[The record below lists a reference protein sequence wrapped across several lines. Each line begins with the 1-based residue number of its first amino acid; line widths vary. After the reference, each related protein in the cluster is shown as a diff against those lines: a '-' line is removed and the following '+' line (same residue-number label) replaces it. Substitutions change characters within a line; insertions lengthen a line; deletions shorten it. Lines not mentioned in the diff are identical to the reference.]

1 MGKLS
6 VVAGRSLGARVRSA
20 AAAAGR
26 PRKYLLL
33 SVLLL
38 VTACA
43 LPGGADVGSRPYRVT
58 AQFGDV
64 LDLVPQAAVRVND
77 VPVGRVDAIRLAPD
91 GWTALVSMTVNG
103 DVRLPADAHAY
114 LRQSSLLGEK
124 YVELAG
130 SPSGRQLVDGAN
142 IPLSRT
148 NRNPQVEE
156 VLGALSMVLN
166 GGGVAQLQTITQ
178 QVNLALGGNEN
189 NVRDLL
195 SKVDDVVKNLDSHK
209 GDIVK
214 ALDGMAKLAKTL
226 DEHKGQITGAI
237 DGLTPGIAVLAQQKD
252 SLTAMVDALDRL
264 SKTAVDVVNRS
275 RDDLVADLKA
285 LQPTLQQLAKAGDN
299 LPKALQVLVT
309 FPFTDQVLNDIK
321 GDYLNVYLKD
331 H

>member
-1 MGKLS
+1 M
-6 VVAGRSLGARVRSA
+6 
-20 AAAAGR
+20 
-26 PRKYLLL
+26 RKYLVLATILL
-33 SVLLL
+33 A
-38 VTACA
+38 TACA
-43 LPGGADVGSRPYRVT
+43 LPGGADVGSRPYHVT

-77 VPVGRVDAIRLAPD
+77 VPVGRVDTVRLASD
-91 GWTALVSMTVNG
+91 GWTALVAMTVNG

-124 YVELAG
+124 YIELAG
-130 SPSGRQLVDGAN
+130 NPGPTQLADGAS
-142 IPLSRT
+142 IPIGRT

-178 QVNLALGGNEN
+178 QVNQALGGNEG

-195 SKVDDVVKNLDSHK
+195 SKVDKLVSNLDSHRD
-209 GDIVK
+209 DIVK
-214 ALDGMAKLAKTL
+214 ALDGMAKLARTL
-226 DEHKGQITGAI
+226 DDRKGQITDAI
-237 DGLTPGIAVLAQQKD
+237 DGLTPGIAVLAQQRD
-252 SLTAMVDALDRL
+252 SLTTMVDALDRL
-264 SKTAVDVVNRS
+264 ASTAVDTVTRS

-309 FPFTDQVLNDIK
+309 FPFTDAVLPDIK

>member
-1 MGKLS
+1 M
-6 VVAGRSLGARVRSA
+6 
-20 AAAAGR
+20 
-26 PRKYLLL
+26 RKYAVL
-33 SVLLL
+33 SAVLL

-43 LPGGADVGSRPYRVT
+43 LPGGADVGSRPYHVT

-64 LDLVPQAAVRVND
+64 LDLVSQAAVRVND

-130 SPSGRQLVDGAN
+130 NPGPTTLADGAS

-178 QVNLALGGNEN
+178 QVNQALGGNEGN
-189 NVRDLL
+189 IRDLL
-195 SKVDDVVKNLDSHK
+195 SKVDNLVKDLDGHK
-209 GDIVK
+209 GDIVN
-214 ALDGMAKLAKTL
+214 ALDGMAKLARTL
-226 DEHKGQITGAI
+226 DDRKGQITSAI

-252 SLTAMVDALDRL
+252 SLTSMVDALDRL
-264 SKTAVDVVNRS
+264 SRTAVDTVNRS

>member
-1 MGKLS
+1 M
-6 VVAGRSLGARVRSA
+6 RN
-20 AAAAGR
+20 
-26 PRKYLLL
+26 YLVLATILL
-33 SVLLL
+33 A
-38 VTACA
+38 TACA
-43 LPGGADVGSRPYRVT
+43 LPGGADVGNRSYQVT

-64 LDLVPQAAVRVND
+64 LDLVPQAAVKVDD
-77 VPVGRVDAIRLAPD
+77 VPVGRVDTVRLAPD
-91 GWTALVSMTVNG
+91 GWSALVTMTVNG

-124 YVELAG
+124 FVELTANDTTK
-130 SPSGRQLVDGAN
+130 PPLRNGAT

-178 QVNLALGGNEN
+178 QVNLALNGNEG

-195 SKVDDVVKNLDSHK
+195 SKVDALVNHLDAHRD
-209 GDIVK
+209 DITK

-226 DEHKGQITGAI
+226 DDRKTQITGAI
-237 DGLTPGIAVLAQQKD
+237 DGLTPGIAVLAEQRGK
-252 SLTAMVDALDRL
+252 LTRMVDALDQL
-264 SKTAVDVVNRS
+264 AKVAVTTVNQS

-285 LQPTLQQLAKAGDN
+285 LQPTLQQLAAAGQS

-309 FPFTDQVLNDIK
+309 FPFTDAVLDDIK
-321 GDYLNVYLKD
+321 GDYLNVYLQD

>member
-1 MGKLS
+1 M
-6 VVAGRSLGARVRSA
+6 
-20 AAAAGR
+20 
-26 PRKYLLL
+26 RKYLLL
-33 SVLLL
+33 GTVLL

-43 LPGGADVGSRPYRVT
+43 LPGGADVGSRPYHVT

-64 LDLVPQAAVRVND
+64 LDLMPQAAVRVND

-103 DVRLPADAHAY
+103 DVRLPSDAHAY

-124 YVELAG
+124 YVELTGNPGATA
-130 SPSGRQLVDGAN
+130 LADGAR

-166 GGGVAQLQTITQ
+166 GGGVAQLQAITQ
-178 QVNLALGGNEN
+178 QVNQALGGNEADI
-189 NVRDLL
+189 RDLL
-195 SKVDDVVKNLDSHK
+195 SKVDNLVKELDSHK
-209 GDIVK
+209 ADILT

-226 DEHKGQITGAI
+226 DDHKGQITSAI

-252 SLTAMVDALDRL
+252 SLTSMVDALDRL
-264 SKTAVDVVNRS
+264 SRTAVDTVNRS
-275 RDDLVADLKA
+275 RDDLVTDLKA

-309 FPFTDQVLNDIK
+309 FPFTDQVLGDIK

>member
-1 MGKLS
+1 M
-6 VVAGRSLGARVRSA
+6 
-20 AAAAGR
+20 
-26 PRKYLLL
+26 RKFLVLAT
-33 SVLLL
+33 VLLA
-38 VTACA
+38 TACA
-43 LPGGADVGSRPYRVT
+43 LPGGADVGSRPYHVT

-77 VPVGRVDAIRLAPD
+77 VPVGRVDSVRLAPD
-91 GWTALVSMTVNG
+91 GWSALVAMTANG
-103 DVRLPADAHAY
+103 NVRLPADAHAY

-124 YVELAG
+124 FVELAAPAN
-130 SPSGRQLVDGAN
+130 SRAAQLADGAS

-166 GGGVAQLQTITQ
+166 GGGVAQVQTITRE
-178 QVNLALGGNEN
+178 VNNALNGNEG

-195 SKVDDVVKNLDSHK
+195 SKIDTVVRNVDSHRD
-209 GDIVK
+209 DIVK

-226 DEHKGQITGAI
+226 DDRKGQITAAI
-237 DGLTPGIAVLAQQKD
+237 DGLTQGMTVLAEQRD
-252 SLTAMVDALDRL
+252 SLTKMVDALDRL
-264 SKTAVDVVNRS
+264 SATAVDTVNRS

-285 LQPTLQQLAKAGDN
+285 LQPTLQQLAKAGDT

-309 FPFTDQVLNDIK
+309 FPFTDQVLDDIK

>member
-1 MGKLS
+1 M
-6 VVAGRSLGARVRSA
+6 
-20 AAAAGR
+20 
-26 PRKYLLL
+26 RKFLVLAT
-33 SVLLL
+33 VLLA
-38 VTACA
+38 TACA
-43 LPGGADVGSRPYRVT
+43 LPGGADVGSRPYHVT

-77 VPVGRVDAIRLAPD
+77 VPVGRVDSVRLAPD
-91 GWTALVSMTVNG
+91 GWSALVAMAVNG
-103 DVRLPADAHAY
+103 NVRLPADAHAY

-124 YVELAG
+124 FVELAAPAN
-130 SPSGRQLVDGAN
+130 SRAAQLADGAS

-166 GGGVAQLQTITQ
+166 GGGVAQVQTITRE
-178 QVNLALGGNEN
+178 VNNALNGNEG

-195 SKVDDVVKNLDSHK
+195 SKIDTVVRNVDSHRD
-209 GDIVK
+209 DIVK

-226 DEHKGQITGAI
+226 DDRKGQITAAI
-237 DGLTPGIAVLAQQKD
+237 DGLTPGMTVLAEQRD
-252 SLTAMVDALDRL
+252 SLTKMVDALDRL
-264 SKTAVDVVNRS
+264 SATAVDTVNRS

-285 LQPTLQQLAKAGDN
+285 LQPTLQQLAKAGDT

-309 FPFTDQVLNDIK
+309 FPFTDQVLDDIK

>member
-1 MGKLS
+1 M
-6 VVAGRSLGARVRSA
+6 
-20 AAAAGR
+20 
-26 PRKYLLL
+26 RKYLLL
-33 SVLLL
+33 SLLLL

-43 LPGGADVGSRPYRVT
+43 LPGGADVGSRPYHVT
-58 AQFGDV
+58 AQFDDV

-77 VPVGRVDAIRLAPD
+77 VPVGRVDAISLAPD

-130 SPSGRQLVDGAN
+130 NPGSTTLADGAS

-178 QVNLALGGNEN
+178 QVNQALGGNEAD
-189 NVRDLL
+189 VRDLL
-195 SKVDDVVKNLDSHK
+195 SKIDNLVKDLDSHK
-209 GDIVK
+209 ADIVT
-214 ALDGMAKLAKTL
+214 ALDGMAELAKTL
-226 DEHKGQITGAI
+226 DDHKGQITSAI
-237 DGLTPGIAVLAQQKD
+237 DGLTPGIAVLAEQKD
-252 SLTAMVDALDRL
+252 SLTSMVDALDRL
-264 SKTAVDVVNRS
+264 SRTAVDTVNRS

-309 FPFTDQVLNDIK
+309 FPFTDQVLDDIK

>member
-1 MGKLS
+1 M
-6 VVAGRSLGARVRSA
+6 
-20 AAAAGR
+20 
-26 PRKYLLL
+26 RKCLLL
-33 SVLLL
+33 ATVLLA
-38 VTACA
+38 TACA
-43 LPGGADVGSRPYRVT
+43 LPGGADVGSRPYHVT

-64 LDLVPQAAVRVND
+64 LDLVPQAAVKVND
-77 VPVGRVDAIRLAPD
+77 VPVGRVDTVRLAPD
-91 GWTALVSMTVNG
+91 GWSALVAMTVNG

-124 YVELAG
+124 FVELAA
-130 SPSGRQLVDGAN
+130 PDNAATAQLADGAS

-166 GGGVAQLQTITQ
+166 GGGVAQVQSITQ
-178 QVNLALGGNEN
+178 EVNQALKGNEG
-189 NVRDLL
+189 NVRELL
-195 SKVDDVVKNLDSHK
+195 SKVDSLVGNLDGHRQ
-209 GDIVK
+209 DIVK

-226 DEHKGQITGAI
+226 DDRKAQITGAI
-237 DGLTPGIAVLAQQKD
+237 DGLTPGIAVLAEQRD
-252 SLTAMVDALDRL
+252 SLTTMVDALDRL
-264 SKTAVDVVNRS
+264 ATTAVDTVNAS

-309 FPFTDQVLNDIK
+309 FPFTDQVLNDIR

-331 H
+331 R